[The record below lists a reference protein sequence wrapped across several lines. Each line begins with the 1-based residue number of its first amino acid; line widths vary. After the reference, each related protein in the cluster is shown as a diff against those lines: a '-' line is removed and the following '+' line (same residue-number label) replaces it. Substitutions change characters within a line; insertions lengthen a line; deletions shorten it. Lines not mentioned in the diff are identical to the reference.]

1 MVFIMQ
7 ITNQKSVP
15 GIVELHKD
23 VEPFIIQ
30 GTAMRPELGFRDLFK
45 PLQFIHFSDIHAIL
59 VLWNRIVEYLNYYN
73 NYISFGL
80 HTGDFC
86 GGSQAQY
93 VDLYNTGILSEK
105 PILNCVGNHDTV
117 SPDGTFKTD
126 KKTVH
131 GLLFNKIDNWN
142 VEFMPGDFSMT
153 YCKDFPESNIRLI
166 VVNLYYDIE
175 EQKVW
180 IKEKLDD
187 ALIKGYHVV
196 TASHTATAGI
206 TKKENVTFHSLTDYG
221 SLDGYHK
228 VFLEDLLIDFKKAG
242 GVHVVNLAGHYHHDL
257 FGHTDGGILN
267 SPVECAT
274 AWNGWCDSKRVKN
287 TKTYDCFNVVSID
300 TVSHLLKIVRVGD
313 NADYFLRIKRTLCYD
328 YIKNKLIFNG

>member
-1 MVFIMQ
+1 MVLIMQ
-7 ITNQKSVP
+7 ITNQESVP
-15 GIVELHKD
+15 GIVELNID

-30 GTAMRPELGFRDLFK
+30 GTATRPVAFNDPFK
-45 PLQFIHFSDIHAIL
+45 PLQFIHFSDIHAIPA
-59 VLWNRIVEYLNYYN
+59 LWNRIVEYLNYYS

-126 KKTVH
+126 KETVH

-166 VVNLYYDIE
+166 VVNLYYDI
-175 EQKVW
+175 
-180 IKEKLDD
+180 
-187 ALIKGYHVV
+187 
-196 TASHTATAGI
+196 SH
-206 TKKENVTFHSLTDYG
+206 
-221 SLDGYHK
+221 
-228 VFLEDLLIDFKKAG
+228 
-242 GVHVVNLAGHYHHDL
+242 
-257 FGHTDGGILN
+257 
-267 SPVECAT
+267 
-274 AWNGWCDSKRVKN
+274 
-287 TKTYDCFNVVSID
+287 
-300 TVSHLLKIVRVGD
+300 
-313 NADYFLRIKRTLCYD
+313 
-328 YIKNKLIFNG
+328 